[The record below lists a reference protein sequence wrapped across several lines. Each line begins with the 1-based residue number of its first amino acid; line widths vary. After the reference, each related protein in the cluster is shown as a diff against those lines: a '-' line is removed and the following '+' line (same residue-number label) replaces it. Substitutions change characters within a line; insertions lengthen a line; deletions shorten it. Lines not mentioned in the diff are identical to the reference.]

1 MGTVRG
7 YTLAEIGGDMGY
19 SASIDYTIPF
29 PKTWKLS
36 PGPLFKDWPPL
47 SQTFS
52 LNMFADY
59 GRMFTLDNFPSETTD
74 EDIAGTGF
82 GFTLNIPKKEN
93 KHPGFSFAVAYAVP
107 MFGTPRSRSPNASP
121 DNTWGMVYLSGMTN
135 Y

>member
-1 MGTVRG
+1 MEWNSCFG
-7 YTLAEIGGDMGY
+7 
-19 SASIDYTIPF
+19 
-29 PKTWKLS
+29 
-36 PGPLFKDWPPL
+36 
-47 SQTFS
+47 

-107 MFGTPRSRSPNASP
+107 MFGSLRSPNASP
-121 DNTWGMVYLSGMTN
+121 DYTWGMVYLSGMTN